1 MKSIGLIMKKSYKTL
16 FVVCFCFLMT
26 TSLFILIGQ
35 ENKIDKIAIA
45 SGGKT
50 TDSQVEF
57 QGGRAQWL
65 IFFNDKGEFIETLE
79 NPFYQ
84 DRSQAGVKCAELL
97 ADKKITIFIAGN
109 IGNKMVE
116 ALEDFEITFISFSG
130 TVEDAIA
137 HVLKKLDHFTPN

>member
-1 MKSIGLIMKKSYKTL
+1 MTMKKINIKIL
-16 FVVCFCFLMT
+16 IVCLCSSV
-26 TSLFILIGQ
+26 SLFIINGE
-35 ENKIDKIAIA
+35 ENKTDKIAIA

-65 IFFNDKGEFIETLE
+65 IFFNDKGELIETLE

-97 ADKKITIFIAGN
+97 ADKKITIFVAGN

-116 ALEDFEITFISFSG
+116 ALEDFEIVFVSFTG
-130 TVEDAIA
+130 TVKEAIA
-137 HVLKKLDHFTPN
+137 HVLEK